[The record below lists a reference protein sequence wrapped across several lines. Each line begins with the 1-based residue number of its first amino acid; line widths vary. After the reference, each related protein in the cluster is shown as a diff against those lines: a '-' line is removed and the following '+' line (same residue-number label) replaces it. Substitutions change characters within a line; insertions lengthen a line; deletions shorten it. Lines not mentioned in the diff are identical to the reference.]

1 MIGGTGLPLMK
12 TDTTNTFVIPK
23 VSSSKEDRCPIV
35 EFSPFITSDV
45 NSLAFSSA
53 NLTFVDPNSTNIV
66 SEIIYR
72 QDVPYINEFI
82 MRASTEAGD
91 TLGIYHYYSFKIIVC
106 GGETFTLTNTV
117 LYRQ

>member
-12 TDTTNTFVIPK
+12 TDTTDTFVIPT

-35 EFSPFITSDV
+35 EFSPFISSDV

-82 MRASTEAGD
+82 MRASMIEGD
-91 TLGIYHYYSFKIIVC
+91 IFGIYNYYSFKIIVC
-106 GGETFTLTNTV
+106 GAETFILTNTTE
-117 LYRQ
+117 YRQ